1 MEPEKKRAKTEDLK
15 SEEKGSFETH
25 FEEFKKFVN
34 EFEPKEESD
43 DDDEVENPVDSILKQ
58 AKNFKR
64 NVRFDDNMD
73 CVVGDETKTER
84 EKFHGIYIKR
94 IFEESHSLYLK
105 HDWDI
110 NVHYV
115 FGFKAIPGFEME
127 TAFGYFRNPEGHG
140 EIEATIV
147 NCKLDAQCCDEVKE
161 DMTCESQLL
170 NCYGCAGGYHSF
182 QDGPPYSKYPTDKAQ
197 RQPTFENVENF
208 KIVFKLLGLA
218 NVKEF
223 IGFLKSI
230 NRKCE
235 DTCWR
240 DCVYHRILAKE
251 LGESTSGIEKD
262 YYDGK
267 VDLNDYHVRLYRSL
281 Y

>member
-25 FEEFKKFVN
+25 FEEFKKFVI
-34 EFEPKEESD
+34 EFEPNEDSDDEEES
-43 DDDEVENPVDSILKQ
+43 PMDSIIVK
-58 AKNFKR
+58 AKNVKR
-64 NVRFDDNMD
+64 NVRFDHNMD
-73 CVVGDETKTER
+73 RIVGDETKTER

-94 IFEESHSLYLK
+94 IFEESDSLYLK
-105 HDWDI
+105 HVSDI

-147 NCKLDAQCCDEVKE
+147 NCKLDAGCCDEVKE
-161 DMTCESQLL
+161 EMTCESQLL
-170 NCYGCAGGYHSF
+170 NLYGCAGGYYDL
-182 QDGPPYSKYPTDKAQ
+182 DGPSGDIRPTEKAQ

-223 IGFLKSI
+223 IDFLESI

-251 LGESTSGIEKD
+251 LGESTSGIKKD

-267 VDLNDYHVRLYRSL
+267 IDLKNNMYARLLNSMY
-281 Y
+281 